1 MFHKRELLKLEPPKN
16 KKADEYLDAMEK
28 LDVVLVFYKKTV
40 DHMRMLLVDIFCRN
54 GDIYRV
60 FIHKISSEKGGYE
73 YITYSYST
81 KRWLTSTFTS
91 MRKANDNGW
100 FQFVVYDRNVAYINR
115 EDACEYFHFENS
127 DRLLSKIDGR
137 LYQAVSHKQ
146 WVKHKQLNDFMK
158 GMPEP
163 SKRQIKWMENLF
175 SDNLVGFIKGKTV
188 FCEKCRKTTTTNTVL
203 KSGDKLKCPYC
214 KSMLHLHGT
223 NFRGGRDGIQE
234 NAYIITKHKGKAVIR
249 HFKVVKYFSEDHT
262 TSVGCYEFS
271 RDIVEDKKIVK
282 CERDTY
288 QTWRKGRHNDYDSY
302 FHYSPFCAGYL
313 YRGNYKRAVAN
324 TPMQY
329 CGFEFTDKSTEI
341 KWDMVLTA
349 YLRYPMLESLIKVGG
364 FCRLAV
370 DIIETVDSKIRH
382 YYNPYKKHLDMLN
395 PNATTL
401 SSFLGI
407 SKNLLPD
414 IVSDN
419 FTLERLERASKLYKS
434 CYSLRKEEILMLSAT
449 DEAFDFIE
457 ASKLAH
463 LSLHKVMRY
472 IKEQNSTVGF
482 YKKYLEECSK
492 LGLDLCSSRV
502 NLTRDLN
509 AMYTKVFSCNQS
521 KENKQLTEDYS
532 KLYSGVLSVLNT
544 QIDTFIFTVPRNF
557 AEFVKQGAEMKQ
569 CIARDNSY
577 FKDVIANN
585 SILVF
590 ISDKNGDM
598 NSRFT
603 CKLEAYR
610 WNKSICS
617 ITCLGYDNKSR
628 PNKKQKQVIAKFE
641 EYVNEV
647 IAYKNNQFILRE
659 QPQLASA

>member
-16 KKADEYLDAMEK
+16 KKADEYLYAMEK

-54 GDIYRV
+54 GDNYRV
-60 FIHKISSEKGGYE
+60 FIHKTSSEKGGYE

-100 FQFVVYDRNVAYINR
+100 YQFVVYDRNVAYINR
-115 EDACEYFHFENS
+115 EAACKYFNFDSS
-127 DRLLSKIDGR
+127 DQLLSKIDGR
-137 LYQAVSHKQ
+137 LYQTVSHKQ
-146 WVKHKQLNDFMK
+146 WVKYKQLNDFMK

-163 SKRQIKWMENLF
+163 SKRQLNWMQTLF

-188 FCEKCRKTTTTNTVL
+188 FCEKCRKTTATNTVL

-214 KSMLHLHGT
+214 KSTLHLHGT

-234 NAYIITKHKGKAVIR
+234 NAYIITKNKGKAVIR

-262 TSVGCYEFS
+262 PNVGCHEFG

-302 FHYSPFCAGYL
+302 YHYSPFCAGYL

-382 YYNPYKKHLDMLN
+382 YYNPNKKHLDMLN

-414 IVSDN
+414 IVSKE

-434 CYSLRKEEILMLSAT
+434 CYSLSKEVKIISGKKHVAFRVENYTIITRHLEGTFLDYEATIPKEYKTSAVVEVVKIKDSVERMSLLSQSDKVKSPVKCQFSA
-449 DEAFDFIE
+449 DKIDFTC
-457 ASKLAH
+457 S
-463 LSLHKVMRY
+463 
-472 IKEQNSTVGF
+472 STMGKADDTLEVTVTGEDTKIGF
-482 YKKYLEECSK
+482 NNKYLIDALKYVESDEVK
-492 LGLDLCSSRV
+492 L
-502 NLTRDLN
+502 TLN
-509 AMYTKVFSCNQS
+509 GSLAPMIIGPKDGNSFLNMV
-521 KENKQLTEDYS
+521 
-532 KLYSGVLSVLNT
+532 VPMRLSN
-544 QIDTFIFTVPRNF
+544 
-557 AEFVKQGAEMKQ
+557 
-569 CIARDNSY
+569 
-577 FKDVIANN
+577 
-585 SILVF
+585 
-590 ISDKNGDM
+590 
-598 NSRFT
+598 
-603 CKLEAYR
+603 
-610 WNKSICS
+610 
-617 ITCLGYDNKSR
+617 
-628 PNKKQKQVIAKFE
+628 
-641 EYVNEV
+641 
-647 IAYKNNQFILRE
+647 
-659 QPQLASA
+659 